1 MRCMALI
8 VRRDIRLALRGGS
21 DGTMVV
27 VFFVLAAVLFPFGIG
42 PETALLARIGGG
54 IIWVVALL
62 AAMLGL
68 ERMFAADYEDG
79 SLEQFALSPLPLGG
93 VALAKILAHWLTTGV
108 PLIAAAPV
116 LAVFYHLPAS
126 AFAPLVLS
134 LLLGTP
140 VLSLIGSI
148 GAALTLGARRGGVLV
163 ALLVLPLAIPL
174 LIFGAATVD
183 AAIAGEDTAP
193 QLTIL
198 AGFLIGSLALA
209 PWATVAALR
218 QAIE

>member
-1 MRCMALI
+1 MRGMALI
-8 VRRDIRLALRGGS
+8 VRRDIGLALRGGS
-21 DGTMVV
+21 DGAMVV
-27 VFFVLAAVLFPFGIG
+27 VFFVLAAILFPFGIG
-42 PETALLARIGGG
+42 PDGALLARIGGG

-79 SLEQFALSPLPLGG
+79 SLEQFALSPLPLGQ
-93 VALAKILAHWLTTGV
+93 VALAKIAAHWLTTGV
-108 PLIAAAPV
+108 PLIVAAPL

-126 AFAPLVLS
+126 AFAPLILS

-148 GAALTLGARRGGVLV
+148 GAALTLGARRGGVLI
-163 ALLVLPLAIPL
+163 ALLVLPLCIPL
-174 LIFGAATVD
+174 LIFGAAAID
-183 AAIAGEDTAP
+183 AAVAGASSGP
-193 QLTIL
+193 HLTVL
-198 AGFLIGSLALA
+198 AAFLLGALALA

-218 QAIE
+218 QAIA

>member
-1 MRCMALI
+1 MAGIALI
-8 VRRDIRLALRGGS
+8 IGRDLRLALHGGS
-21 DGTMVV
+21 DGAMVV
-27 VFFVLAAVLFPFGIG
+27 IFFVLAAILFPFGVG
-42 PETALLARIGGG
+42 PDSALLARIGGG

-79 SLEQFALSPLPLGG
+79 SLEQFALSPLPLGT
-93 VALAKILAHWLTTGV
+93 VALAKIAAHWLTTGL
-108 PLIAAAPV
+108 PLIVAAPL

-126 AFAPLVLS
+126 AFAPLTAS

-140 VLSLIGSI
+140 VLSLVGSV
-148 GAALTLGARRGGVLV
+148 GAALTLGARRGGVLI
-163 ALLVLPLAIPL
+163 ALLVLPLVIPL

-183 AAIAGEDTAP
+183 AAIAGEDYAP
-193 QLTIL
+193 HLTIL
-198 AGFLIGSLALA
+198 AGLLIGALALA
-209 PWATVAALR
+209 PWATTAALR

>member
-27 VFFVLAAVLFPFGIG
+27 VFFVLAAVLFPLGIG

>member
-1 MRCMALI
+1 MRGMWLI
-8 VRRDIRLALRGGS
+8 VRRDIKLALKGGS
-21 DGTMVV
+21 DGAMVV
-27 VFFVLAAVLFPFGIG
+27 VFFVLAAILFPFGIG
-42 PETALLARIGGG
+42 PDADLLARIGGG

-79 SLEQFALSPLPLGG
+79 SLDQFALSPLPLGM
-93 VALAKILAHWLTTGV
+93 VAAAKITAHWLTTGL
-108 PLIAAAPV
+108 PLIVAAPV

-126 AFAPLVLS
+126 AFGPLIVS

-148 GAALTLGARRGGVLV
+148 GAALTLGARRGGVLI
-163 ALLVLPLAIPL
+163 ALLVLPLCIPL
-174 LIFGAATVD
+174 LIFGAATID
-183 AAIAGEDTAP
+183 AAIAGEDFTP
-193 QLTIL
+193 HLTIIG
-198 AGFLIGSLALA
+198 GFLLGALALA
-209 PWATVAALR
+209 PWATMAALR